1 VEGTARAA
9 GPGDAA
15 RIREL
20 EEAAR
25 VELGPMRGGH
35 LFLLREGSLL
45 REAATAGDGT
55 VWVGTIDDE
64 VVGYSAA
71 HVEVVGDGTR
81 LAVVD
86 AIFVEEGARGVGVG
100 EAMMDEVLRWS
111 GQQGCVG
118 VDAAALPG
126 HRSTKNFFEG
136 SGFTAR
142 LLIMHRA
149 LREGEGGG

>member
-1 VEGTARAA
+1 MEGTARAA
-9 GPGDAA
+9 GPGDAV

-35 LFLLREGSLL
+35 LFLLREAS
-45 REAATAGDGT
+45 TAGDGT
-55 VWVGTIDDE
+55 AWVGTIDDQ
-64 VVGYSAA
+64 VVGYSGA
-71 HVEVVGDGTR
+71 HIEVVGDGTR
-81 LAVVD
+81 LAVID

-100 EAMMDEVLRWS
+100 EAMMEEVLAWS
-111 GQQGCVG
+111 RQQGCVG

-149 LREGEGGG
+149 LGDGAEGS

>member
-1 VEGTARAA
+1 MEAARPAR
-9 GPGDAA
+9 PGDAA
-15 RIREL
+15 RLREL
-20 EEAAR
+20 EEVAR
-25 VELGPMRGGH
+25 AELGPMRGGP
-35 LFLLREGSLL
+35 LFLR
-45 REAATAGDGT
+45 REAGAPGASLDGT

-71 HVEVVGDGTR
+71 HIEVIGDGTR
-81 LAVVD
+81 LGVVD

-100 EAMMDEVLRWS
+100 EAMMDQVLGWA
-111 GQQGCVG
+111 QHQGCVG

-149 LREGEGGG
+149 IDGAGG